1 MSGLLPSDGDVNVG
15 GDGTPRVLWLDD
27 EETEQF
33 ISSLATETARE
44 ILSCLHESPS
54 TATEIG
60 AAVDTSIQN
69 VRHHLGNLIEA
80 DLVVVA
86 GTRYSEKGR
95 EMKVY
100 APASEPFV
108 VCVGGEEDREGFAD
122 AIESFLE

>member
-1 MSGLLPSDGDVNVG
+1 MSGLLPSEGNVNVG

-27 EETEQF
+27 DETEQL

-60 AAVDTSIQN
+60 EAVETSVQN

-100 APASEPFV
+100 APASAPFV
-108 VCVGGEEDREGFAD
+108 VCVGGDGDREGFAE